1 MEKRLIS
8 KTFIQGRGGGVVDS
22 TETYRRASW
31 QGQRLVRCSNRR
43 GYNGEYIS
51 VKGVSAS
58 RDDKC
63 EEGKKTYDAVKLMI
77 NVCKEGDQPEVY
89 K

>member
-8 KTFIQGRGGGVVDS
+8 KTFFQGRGGGVVDS

-51 VKGVSAS
+51 VTGHRRLGTKNARRV
-58 RDDKC
+58 
-63 EEGKKTYDAVKLMI
+63 KKLTT
-77 NVCKEGDQPEVY
+77 Q
-89 K
+89 